1 MNRSCPIFGPP
12 CQRCSCAGISCQPL
26 FPGMKVEWPE
36 LTGVSGLEAK
46 RRIEHDNPKVVAVII
61 PDDVAVVA
69 INCCNRVILRV
80 PVNNCPNGPVLN
92 IPHVG

>member
-1 MNRSCPIFGPP
+1 
-12 CQRCSCAGISCQPL
+12 
-26 FPGMKVEWPE
+26 MKVEWPE